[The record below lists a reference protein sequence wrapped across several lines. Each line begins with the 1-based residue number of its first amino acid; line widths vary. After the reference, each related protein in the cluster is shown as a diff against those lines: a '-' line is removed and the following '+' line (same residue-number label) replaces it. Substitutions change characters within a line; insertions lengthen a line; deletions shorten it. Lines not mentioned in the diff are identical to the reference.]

1 MKNLEMNLMLA
12 QKSDTSV
19 LIKGVHGIGKS
30 QRAENYAKI
39 NDFHCEVLF
48 LSHQETG
55 DLIGIPYLENGNT
68 IWSKPIWLQNLYDAE
83 KRDQKCVL
91 FLDEL
96 NRARLDVRQ
105 SALQLVLNKQ
115 IHQHHLPAGTLVI
128 AAINPEDGDYQVSE
142 LDEALKDRF
151 VTFTLKPDAEEWINW
166 AKNNNVNQTVV
177 SFILD
182 NHDKLWLKTEN
193 EDNHPTPRSWKKVSD
208 FLHVLEVEK
217 IDKDEKDLVMHSFV
231 CGKIGNTV
239 GNQFITYYRSAN
251 DFNVNTVEKAL
262 EKIKNRKKENVDV
275 AIKKLGPII
284 ERVEILKL
292 NYVVEELI
300 KLYVPKTVDAKDED
314 VFEIAYPL
322 MALLYSLPLEVLHS
336 ILKSVKDNA
345 DMRDLYASLARIDS
359 FAAGKYRSKELFKKI
374 IDKMK

>member
-55 DLIGIPYLENGNT
+55 DLIGIPYLEGGNT

-83 KRDQKCVL
+83 SRGQKCVL

-166 AKNNNVNQTVV
+166 AKNNDVNQTVV

-193 EDNHPTPRSWKKVSD
+193 EDNHPTPRSWKKLSD
-208 FLHVLEVEK
+208 FLHVLEAEK
-217 IDKDEKDLVMHSFV
+217 IDKDEKDLIMHSFV

-262 EKIKNRKKENVDV
+262 EKIKNRKKENIDV
-275 AIKKLGPII
+275 AIKKLAPII

-300 KLYVPKTVDAKDED
+300 KQYVPKTVDAKDED